1 MKTLIIN
8 GSPRKNGDTMTL
20 VNEMMK
26 YIEGEVRVVHTYY
39 SNIRPCTDCRYC
51 WENDKCVIDDE
62 MQEVYKY
69 LEEADNVVL
78 ASPLYFS
85 ELTGQLLSFAS
96 RLQLFFA
103 ARFIRKDTTFKLKK
117 KKGVLIISAGGSTKN
132 YEHCFNTA
140 NIIFK
145 EMNAELIGTVSTVHT
160 DRIQANE
167 DIEALNKAKELA
179 LKLNNE
185 YNKD

>member
-8 GSPRKNGDTMTL
+8 GSPRKNGDTITL

-103 ARFIRKDTTFKLKK
+103 ARFIRKDTTFQLKK

-132 YEHCFNTA
+132 YEHCYNTA

-145 EMNAELIGTVSTVHT
+145 EMNAELIGTVSTIQT
-160 DRIQANE
+160 DKVPAKE
-167 DIEALNKAKELA
+167 DSEALIEAMELA
-179 LKLNNE
+179 QRLNN
-185 YNKD
+185 K